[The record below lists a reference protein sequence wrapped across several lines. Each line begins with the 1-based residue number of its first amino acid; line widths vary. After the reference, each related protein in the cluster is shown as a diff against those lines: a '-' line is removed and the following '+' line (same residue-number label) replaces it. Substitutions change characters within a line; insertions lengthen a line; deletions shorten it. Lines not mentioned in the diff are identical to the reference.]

1 MNESAASLGVWEM
14 KMFGKKKHADAET
27 AAQALAAHKELTAL
41 KARHHALLDAQ
52 AYAECSLDGR
62 LLSANDRFHALLGH
76 AESQLIDQ
84 PLKSLLDGDGAA
96 ISSFERDWQELR
108 QQGSASGEYEFKHQS
123 GGKVWL
129 HLSSTLEPGSDG
141 QTGKVLCLAFD
152 VSAVQQEL
160 KQLAAELKVRSDI
173 MNVTSIVSAADKKG
187 DILWCNDKF
196 VEISK
201 YPRDELIGHGHN
213 TTRHPDMP
221 KAVFKEMW
229 NTIGH
234 GNIFRGVVKNRAK
247 DGTPYY
253 VDAVIAPLMGDNGKP
268 RGYLGV
274 RYDITEAEVER
285 QNARGILGAIDASF
299 GYIEFDLGGNVT
311 MANANFCEL
320 LGYRSEE
327 IIGRHHRMF
336 VEPTLARS
344 DEYRQFWADLNDGK
358 PQSDLYK
365 RIAKSGKEI
374 FIQATY
380 APVKDEMGRVFK
392 IVKIATDVTAQKLYE
407 MEVAEI
413 LRKTSDVMGE
423 VQNGNLTRTLDGSY
437 TGEFA
442 VLQDAVN
449 GSIAQLREIVGK
461 IRGGALSINTA
472 SSEVAKGNT
481 ELSAR
486 TEEQASS
493 LEETAAS
500 MEEMTSTV
508 QQNADNSR
516 QANQL
521 AASARDQAMQGG
533 QVVSRAV
540 EAMSAINQ
548 SSRQIADIIGVI
560 DEIAFQT
567 NLLALNAAVEAAR
580 AGEQGRGFAVVASEV
595 RNLAQRS
602 ATAAKEI
609 KALISDSVQK
619 VSEGSKL
626 VDESGSTLNEIVTSV
641 KKVSDIIAEIA
652 VASEEQSSGISQVN
666 TAVTQMDQM
675 TQQNAALVE
684 EAAAASESMDEESRA
699 LIELMQFFNIGD
711 AGFGGTVAPRN
722 ERRGTERPW
731 SGNAGAKP
739 TAKSAPVAAARV
751 AGGGSHDDNVWEEF

>member
-1 MNESAASLGVWEM
+1 MFSRKKSLDNAA
-14 KMFGKKKHADAET
+14 AT
-27 AAQALAAHKELTAL
+27 LAAE
-41 KARHHALLDAQ
+41 
-52 AYAECSLDGR
+52 
-62 LLSANDRFHALLGH
+62 
-76 AESQLIDQ
+76 
-84 PLKSLLDGDGAA
+84 
-96 ISSFERDWQELR
+96 
-108 QQGSASGEYEFKHQS
+108 
-123 GGKVWL
+123 
-129 HLSSTLEPGSDG
+129 
-141 QTGKVLCLAFD
+141 
-152 VSAVQQEL
+152 VQQEL
-160 KQLAAELKVRSDI
+160 QSLKDERAALLRSQAFLECGVDGTVLSASEHFATLLGYAPGELDGKAYSSLVDTASASAHADSWSRLRNGGDDSAEFQFRAKDGSPRWLHVNSTALAAVDGKPARVVAIATDVTALRNELKETASELKVRTDI

-201 YPRDELIGHGHN
+201 YGRDELIGRGHN

-221 KAVFKEMW
+221 KSVFKEMW

-234 GNIFRGVVKNRAK
+234 GGVFRGVVKNRAK
-247 DGTPYY
+247 DGAPYY
-253 VDAVIAPLMGDNGKP
+253 VDAVIAPMMGDNGKP
-268 RGYLGV
+268 KGYLGV
-274 RYDITEAEVER
+274 RYDITAAEIER
-285 QNARGILGAIDASF
+285 QNARGILGAIDESF

-311 MANANFCEL
+311 SANNNFCTL
-320 LGYRSEE
+320 MGYRSDE
-327 IIGRHHRMF
+327 IVGKHHRMF
-336 VEPTLARS
+336 VEPDAARS
-344 DEYRQFWADLNDGK
+344 EEYRQFWADLNDGRA
-358 PQSDLYK
+358 QSDLYK

-380 APVKDEMGRVFK
+380 APVKDEMGRVSK
-392 IVKIATDVTAQKLYE
+392 VVKIATDVTAQKLYE
-407 MEVAEI
+407 MEVAEV
-413 LRKTSDVMGE
+413 LRKTSEVMGE
-423 VQNGNLTRTLDGSY
+423 LQNGNLTRTLEGSY

-442 VLQDAVN
+442 TLQEAVN
-449 GSIAQLREIVGK
+449 GSLNQLREIVSK

-472 SSEVAKGNT
+472 ASEVSKGNT

-521 AASARDQAMQGG
+521 AASARDQAAQGG

-540 EAMSAINQ
+540 EAMSAINH

-609 KALISDSVQK
+609 KALINDSVQK

-626 VDESGSTLNEIVTSV
+626 VDESGATLNEIVTSV

-699 LIELMQFFNIGD
+699 LIELMQFFNVGE
-711 AGFGGTVAPRN
+711 GSGYSGSAPM
-722 ERRGTERPW
+722 ERRSAERPW
-731 SGNAGAKP
+731 TGKAAPKP
-739 TAKSAPVAAARV
+739 TVKAAPAASARV
-751 AGGGSHDDNVWEEF
+751 ASGGSRGDDVWEEF

>member
-1 MNESAASLGVWEM
+1 
-14 KMFGKKKHADAET
+14 MFSRKKSNDNSQPT
-27 AAQALAAHKELTAL
+27 LAAQTQQELQAL
-41 KARHHALLDAQ
+41 KDERSAIQRSQ
-52 AYAECSLDGR
+52 AMVECGADGVILSASTKFATVLGYAPGDLDGK
-62 LLSANDRFHALLGH
+62 SYA
-76 AESQLIDQ
+76 
-84 PLKSLLDGDGAA
+84 SLLDSASAA
-96 ISSFERDWQELR
+96 
-108 QQGSASGEYEFKHQS
+108 GSAFADDQAALRRGEDSSGEYQFRAKDGS
-123 GGKVWL
+123 ARWL
-129 HLSSTLEPGSDG
+129 HVNSTVVSGASGTPPHVIAIA
-141 QTGKVLCLAFD
+141 TD
-152 VSAVQQEL
+152 VTALRNEL
-160 KQLAAELKVRSDI
+160 KETATELKVRSDI
-173 MNVTSIVSAADKKG
+173 MNVTSIVSTADKKG
-187 DILWCNDKF
+187 DILTVNDKF
-196 VEISK
+196 LEVSK
-201 YPRDELIGHGHN
+201 YPREELIGFGHN

-253 VDAVIAPLMGDNGKP
+253 VDAVIAPLLGDNGKP
-268 RGYLGV
+268 KGYLGV
-274 RYDITEAEVER
+274 RYDITEAEIER
-285 QNARGILGAIDASF
+285 QNARGVLGAIDASF

-311 MANANFCEL
+311 LANANFCDL
-320 LGYRSEE
+320 MGYRSED
-327 IIGRHHRMF
+327 IVGRHHRMF
-336 VEPTLARS
+336 VEPELARS

-358 PQSDLYK
+358 AQTDLFK

-392 IVKIATDVTAQKLYE
+392 IVKVATDVTAQKLYE
-407 MEVAEI
+407 LEVAEV
-413 LRKTSDVMGE
+413 LRKTSEVMGE

-449 GSIAQLREIVGK
+449 GSIGQLRDIVSK

-472 SSEVAKGNT
+472 ASEVSKGNT

-540 EAMSAINQ
+540 DAMSAINQ

-626 VDESGSTLNEIVTSV
+626 VDESGSTLSEIVTSV

-711 AGFGGTVAPRN
+711 GSVMSGAAPRT
-722 ERRGTERPW
+722 ERRGAERPW
-731 SGNAGAKP
+731 SGNASAKP
-739 TAKSAPVAAARV
+739 TVKSAAPAPAARV
-751 AGGGSHDDNVWEEF
+751 ASGGSRDDNVWEEF